1 MPRVVVRLGMR
12 VEVRPSGLAI
22 FLAAAVNLDDVV
34 PVHDLGGLVGSLF
47 VVDLNRQQG
56 STTVYAFGVD
66 VGIFLRNARANKCV
80 NEPAGCRT
88 HCGTRC
94 GVRLTYVIAAET
106 RVTQ

>member
-22 FLAAAVNLDDVV
+22 FLAAAFNLDDVV

-66 VGIFLRNARANKCV
+66 VGISLRNARTNECV
-80 NEPAGCRT
+80 HEPAGCRP
-88 HCGTRC
+88 HCATRR
-94 GVRLTYVIAAET
+94 GVRIMYG
-106 RVTQ
+106 